1 MIGGSNVFMYC
12 CGFGFALGWLTCDRS
27 DFQVFAPTDVLMT
40 VSLTDIRAVASSTR
54 ITIDDVRLEVR
65 WELILERKQPLQ
77 TSLLAKNYLNF
88 TAVLNVFVDVL
99 PDSVA
104 DFE

>member
-65 WELILERKQPLQ
+65 WELILERKQPFQ
-77 TSLLAKNYLNF
+77 TSLRAKKKRSIVNNIQIF
-88 TAVLNVFVDVL
+88 SAIF
-99 PDSVA
+99 S
-104 DFE
+104 

>member
-27 DFQVFAPTDVLMT
+27 DFQVFAPMDVLMT

-54 ITIDDVRLEVR
+54 ITIDDVRLEVH
-65 WELILERKQPLQ
+65 WELSLEREQPFQ
-77 TSLLAKNYLNF
+77 TSL
-88 TAVLNVFVDVL
+88 
-99 PDSVA
+99 
-104 DFE
+104 

>member
-12 CGFGFALGWLTCDRS
+12 CGFGFALGWLTCDGS

-54 ITIDDVRLEVR
+54 ITIVEVRLEVG
-65 WELILERKQPLQ
+65 WELILERK
-77 TSLLAKNYLNF
+77 
-88 TAVLNVFVDVL
+88 
-99 PDSVA
+99 
-104 DFE
+104 